1 MKFQHV
7 VSRVPNNWFFHLLIE
22 CFKKQMKKSNS
33 IWSVRLR
40 YRVPRNGYGYNW
52 NGELKR
58 EEAKT
63 FSVYMYKRV

>member
-7 VSRVPNNWFFHLLIE
+7 VSRIPNNWFFHMLLKS
-22 CFKKQMKKSNS
+22 FKKQMKKSNS
-33 IWSVRLR
+33 IWSIRLK
-40 YRVPRNGYGYNW
+40 YRVPRRGFKYDW
-52 NGELKR
+52 HGELKR